1 MNPPNDWEI
10 KDCMRLS
17 LAFLLANLV
26 LIGLAA
32 LGFGI
37 PVLRQIVGFIF
48 LTFIPGILILRI
60 LRIHNISAIES
71 LVYSVGLSLAFVMF
85 TGLFANFTLP
95 LIGIFNPISVFPLV
109 ATVAVFTLIL
119 GAVAYARDRSFSA
132 GPRQFNIKEFLSLPY
147 LLLFL
152 LPLLAI
158 LGAHLVNLCQNNF
171 LLLFF
176 IIVVAG
182 VVAAVAFDKLPQKA
196 YPLAIVLIGLSLLL
210 HISLISSQLYGCDIQ
225 VEYYFQNQVF
235 QNGYWYF
242 TVPHNYNTALS
253 IVLLCP
259 TYSLLLNMD
268 TILVFKTIYPLI
280 FCLVPLALFYI
291 FRGHIGDKRAFFSAF
306 FFMSVMTFFITM
318 PTLARQQIA
327 ELFLTLLIL
336 LLIDRKLALNQ
347 KMTLAIISA
356 MFLIVSHY
364 ALGYIFLA
372 FLLGGWAIV
381 ALIRSRPGR
390 RFWGWL
396 TQKSGGLPESLS
408 SQGGF
413 PHKIMAVIVC
423 VYLVVAL
430 AWYGGIAQGKA
441 LNTITRIGQSQ
452 YTLLSE
458 ELPELIQPG
467 GPGKPG
473 SKLLEPTQREALVR
487 IGLGFDFASASPS
500 GKGFRIFQYL
510 TELFIVVG
518 FLWIIFK
525 PKSFKF
531 KPEYIALSIVAAL
544 ILLACIV
551 IPRFSTYLNL
561 SRFYHIGLFLL
572 APFCILGGEAIW
584 RGTSSLAKSVSSQLK
599 LGRRSA
605 LSSQPRGNNS
615 AYLRVFA
622 LAILIPYF
630 LFTSGFVSE
639 VTGNELW
646 LTEDTP
652 HSPALSS
659 YWLDMQVFNRKEA
672 EAAIYLRQIMG
683 DDTIVYVD
691 RWGRLILYEQ
701 LLWQVAE
708 LPASGEVPE
717 DAYIFLRSW
726 NIDKREVL
734 VAEFYGVQ
742 REYKHINLSE
752 MPALLEGRELIYDN
766 GGAQIWSPR

>member
-10 KDCMRLS
+10 KDCLRLS
-17 LAFLLANLV
+17 LVVLLVYLGLV
-26 LIGLAA
+26 GLAA
-32 LGFGI
+32 LGFDI

-85 TGLFANFTLP
+85 TGLFASFILP
-95 LIGIFNPISVFPLV
+95 LIGISKPISVFPLV

-119 GAVAYARDRSFSA
+119 GAVAYVRERSFSA

-158 LGAHLVNLCQNNF
+158 LGAHLVNLYQNN
-171 LLLFF
+171 LLLLVF
-176 IIVVAG
+176 IIAVAVVVA
-182 VVAAVAFDKLPQKA
+182 VFAFDRLPQKA

-225 VEYYFQNQVF
+225 VEYYFQDQVF
-235 QNGYWYF
+235 QNGYWDF

-268 TILVFKTIYPLI
+268 TILVFKTIYPLL
-280 FCLVPLALFYI
+280 FCLVPLVLFYI
-291 FRGHIGDKRAFFSAF
+291 FRGQIGDKNAFFSAF

-327 ELFLTLLIL
+327 ELFLALLVL

-347 KMTLAIISA
+347 KITLAIIFA
-356 MFLIVSHY
+356 VFLIVSHY

-372 FLLGGWAIV
+372 FLLGGWAIL

-396 TQKSGGLPESLS
+396 THKSGGLPESLT

-430 AWYGGIAQGKA
+430 AWYGGMAQGEA
-441 LNTITRIGQSQ
+441 LNTIERIGQSQ

-458 ELPELIQPG
+458 ELPEVIQPG
-467 GPGKPG
+467 EPS
-473 SKLLEPTQREALVR
+473 SKLLEPTQRETLVGIAL
-487 IGLGFDFASASPS
+487 GLDFASASPS

-518 FLWIIFK
+518 FLCIIFK
-525 PKSFKF
+525 PKGFKF
-531 KPEYIALSIVAAL
+531 KPEYIALSIIAAL
-544 ILLACIV
+544 ILLVCIV
-551 IPRFSTYLNL
+551 IPRFSIYLNL
-561 SRFYHIGLFLL
+561 NRFYHIGLFLL

-584 RGTSSLAKSVSSQLK
+584 RGTSSLAKSVSSRLK
-599 LGRRSA
+599 LRRWSA

-630 LFTSGFVSE
+630 LFTSGFISE

-683 DDTIVYVD
+683 DDTTVYAD

-701 LLWQVAE
+701 LYWQVAE

-717 DAYIFLRSW
+717 DAYIFLRTW

-734 VAEFYGVQ
+734 VMEFYGVQ

-752 MPALLEGRELIYDN
+752 MPALLEGRELVYDN